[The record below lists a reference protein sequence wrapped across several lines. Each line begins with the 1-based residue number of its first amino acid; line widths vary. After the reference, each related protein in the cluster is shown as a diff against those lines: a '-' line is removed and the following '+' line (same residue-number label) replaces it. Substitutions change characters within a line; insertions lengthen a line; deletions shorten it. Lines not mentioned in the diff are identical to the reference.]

1 MSSRSSRA
9 RVTPVPES
17 GPRPRAPSPL
27 SPIRIKRTE
36 EKQELGVLNSRL
48 AGYIDKVRSLELEKS
63 NLRKQISTI
72 EETNTKEVTRV
83 QNLYDKELQQTRKAL
98 DSTAAEKAK
107 LEISAATSS
116 RAKSEAEAEAKEL
129 KKEIDILRNARNRLE
144 TSLADAKKKAD
155 DEANEKNCLS
165 EELRTLK
172 PELSKIQRN
181 LADAKRNLEDETL
194 QRIEFQN
201 QLETAK
207 ESSAFEYKILEEQ
220 LNETKTRK
228 TFEIEEI
235 DAPSRAR
242 TEESLQNQLQ
252 MLRDQHELQYKESQ
266 QAFTAMYDKKIA
278 DLNSKLAQERGSAA
292 SSETEMKEM
301 TTKMKAMTSRM
312 EELEAN
318 NEALTRRMKE
328 VQEQLEDQARLHRAD
343 IAKKQKEIDFLNE
356 QNLAQLQEYQDL
368 LEIKIGLDTEIQT
381 YRKIL
386 EGEESRMA
394 LSMQEADAAG
404 DVSGYGRGRKRKR
417 LMESEEFE
425 EDQLV
430 TSFTGEIFRIEPL
443 EPKPRCIKVTNT
455 SDEEESL
462 GGFKLQSTS
471 DGIECSYKFHRSVK
485 VGPKASVIVWS
496 SDAGETHSPNE
507 GQFVMKDGAWKL
519 DDVVESVLFDR
530 EGEVVATRDTKKE
543 KRIFGTASTSF
554 ARQGTP
560 GREKNCVM
568 M

>member
-63 NLRKQISTI
+63 SLRKQISTI
-72 EETNTKEVTRV
+72 EETTSKEVTRV

-129 KKEIDILRNARNRLE
+129 QKEIDMLRNARNRLE

-165 EELRTLK
+165 DELRTLK

-207 ESSAFEYKILEEQ
+207 ESSAFEYKVLEEQ
-220 LNETKTRK
+220 LNETKIKK
-228 TFEIEEI
+228 TFEFEEI

-252 MLRDQHELQYKESQ
+252 MLRDQHETQFKESQ
-266 QAFTAMYDKKIA
+266 QAFKDMYDKKIA
-278 DLNSKLAQERGSAA
+278 DLNTKLANERGSAA
-292 SSETEMKEM
+292 SSESEMKEM

-312 EELEAN
+312 EELESN
-318 NEALTRRMKE
+318 NEALSRRMKE

-343 IAKKQKEIDFLNE
+343 IAKKQKDIDFLNE

-394 LSMQEADAAG
+394 LSMQEADTT

-462 GGFKLQSTS
+462 GGYKLQSIS

-519 DDVVESVLFDR
+519 DDVVNSVLFDR
-530 EGEVVATRDTKKE
+530 EGEAVATRDTKKE

-560 GREKNCVM
+560 GREKNCILM
-568 M
+568 

>member
-1 MSSRSSRA
+1 M
-9 RVTPVPES
+9 
-17 GPRPRAPSPL
+17 
-27 SPIRIKRTE
+27 
-36 EKQELGVLNSRL
+36 
-48 AGYIDKVRSLELEKS
+48 
-63 NLRKQISTI
+63 
-72 EETNTKEVTRV
+72 
-83 QNLYDKELQQTRKAL
+83 
-98 DSTAAEKAK
+98 
-107 LEISAATSS
+107 
-116 RAKSEAEAEAKEL
+116 
-129 KKEIDILRNARNRLE
+129 LRNARIRLE

-155 DEANEKNCLS
+155 DEANEKNSLS
-165 EELRTLK
+165 DELRTLK

-207 ESSAFEYKILEEQ
+207 ESSAFEYKVLEEQ
-220 LNETKTRK
+220 LNETKIKK
-228 TFEIEEI
+228 TFEFEEI

-252 MLRDQHELQYKESQ
+252 MLRDQHETQFKESQ
-266 QAFTAMYDKKIA
+266 QAFKDMYDKKIA
-278 DLNSKLAQERGSAA
+278 DLNTKLANERGSAA
-292 SSETEMKEM
+292 SSESEMKEM

-312 EELEAN
+312 EELESN
-318 NEALTRRMKE
+318 NEALSRRMKE

-343 IAKKQKEIDFLNE
+343 IAKKQKDIDFLNE

-394 LSMQEADAAG
+394 LSMQEADTT

-443 EPKPRCIKVTNT
+443 EPKPRCIKVR
-455 SDEEESL
+455 L
-462 GGFKLQSTS
+462 
-471 DGIECSYKFHRSVK
+471 IC
-485 VGPKASVIVWS
+485 
-496 SDAGETHSPNE
+496 
-507 GQFVMKDGAWKL
+507 
-519 DDVVESVLFDR
+519 
-530 EGEVVATRDTKKE
+530 
-543 KRIFGTASTSF
+543 
-554 ARQGTP
+554 
-560 GREKNCVM
+560 
-568 M
+568 